1 MEMLLD
7 VTGPDSIDK
16 ISSID
21 EYGVT
26 RQRLVELMLL
36 HLLPPVFVDS
46 AGRTPLVIAIAL
58 ELWTT
63 AHEIIRRSRDLS
75 LADRTRLLDSDAN
88 GQSPLLM
95 LVTLMRRWD
104 AESGA
109 DVALGHCPEDVLLAL
124 LAAGAK
130 VAPDDRGLEALWTVV
145 LLRNSAVAQMLLD
158 RLPLL
163 INAPLPESLARD
175 IFAGTSR
182 LPLAVPQRELLA
194 PALYAVVVDAEDEV
208 VVARVVK
215 QMLQKGARPI
225 DLLDCAIAS
234 KDSPT
239 LRALAV
245 ECARRDGEESDPT
258 STARFAKA
266 LRGLMDSAISD
277 SNCEELLVAILGV
290 PAEHNVSFYADTA
303 SSAADISPLAAAVQR
318 SNLRACRALL
328 RHRCVSEAIDAR
340 DVMGWSA
347 LHHAC
352 ALRSTNAAPIVE
364 LLLKHGA
371 NPRLQTRQRLTPLLL
386 VVRHACRT
394 DSDSIVAA
402 LLKAGADPDHA
413 DPSGLTPLMIA
424 SERLGSDNACF
435 KTLSEGDDNVRA
447 KRRRTEEGPVPMH
460 GGRPQPDGGH
470 FAATDGAQ
478 GPEFASTGS
487 RVVGGNG
494 VDQPKPGA
502 DPTRAALGRIET
514 AASRRHFGSI
524 AQEMQTNAAS
534 VDVQVAGVRAIWGLL
549 WRDNAAWKDTQRVFA
564 SVAEQGVLAALLA
577 ALEAHV
583 GHAVLV
589 RGVFSAL
596 ELLSRASEVSSGLL
610 DRSLNPFPSMA
621 RHSQDPVLLHMGLK
635 LWDALYEGT
644 GLEIESWNAHQVSP
658 EHCGLGET
666 ECKQPSFS
674 SMDTTIWLLV
684 FDFAVHASAL
694 SESSV
699 CFCK

>member
-1 MEMLLD
+1 MRAEAPPSPSRSLCIAQAISATGDNLHHLEQCVLALAEGEHMDALLCGGDGARLVEVCWELELWDCVFCLLRHGASPFFPGGHSVLFRACQRAHTLATIEDVDFLRELAAIPEVAMTALEPSCGLQETPLEYVMSSLFDDPHPVLDAVLETVLDARALAAKREREGNELPLDGARDGDGLEENQDGVQHQKAIIVVMEMLLD

-158 RLPLL
+158 RLPSL

-194 PALYAVVVDAEDEV
+194 PALYDVVVDAEDEV

-258 STARFAKA
+258 STARFAKV

-318 SNLRACRALL
+318 SNLRACRARRWL
-328 RHRCVSEAIDAR
+328 R
-340 DVMGWSA
+340 
-347 LHHAC
+347 
-352 ALRSTNAAPIVE
+352 
-364 LLLKHGA
+364 
-371 NPRLQTRQRLTPLLL
+371 
-386 VVRHACRT
+386 
-394 DSDSIVAA
+394 
-402 LLKAGADPDHA
+402 
-413 DPSGLTPLMIA
+413 
-424 SERLGSDNACF
+424 
-435 KTLSEGDDNVRA
+435 
-447 KRRRTEEGPVPMH
+447 
-460 GGRPQPDGGH
+460 
-470 FAATDGAQ
+470 
-478 GPEFASTGS
+478 
-487 RVVGGNG
+487 
-494 VDQPKPGA
+494 
-502 DPTRAALGRIET
+502 
-514 AASRRHFGSI
+514 
-524 AQEMQTNAAS
+524 
-534 VDVQVAGVRAIWGLL
+534 
-549 WRDNAAWKDTQRVFA
+549 
-564 SVAEQGVLAALLA
+564 
-577 ALEAHV
+577 
-583 GHAVLV
+583 
-589 RGVFSAL
+589 
-596 ELLSRASEVSSGLL
+596 
-610 DRSLNPFPSMA
+610 
-621 RHSQDPVLLHMGLK
+621 
-635 LWDALYEGT
+635 
-644 GLEIESWNAHQVSP
+644 
-658 EHCGLGET
+658 
-666 ECKQPSFS
+666 
-674 SMDTTIWLLV
+674 
-684 FDFAVHASAL
+684 
-694 SESSV
+694 
-699 CFCK
+699 